1 MSQKLNKNKLNSED
15 RQKIAS
21 SGMDF
26 SEETRSASFL
36 QEDDNVLLSGAL
48 DEGVDIMPMEKAL
61 EEYPDAEKYYGK
73 AFEKAGKHAPSD
85 TKGGYFIRVKK
96 GHDVKLPIQA
106 CLFLKKLGAEQR
118 VHNLII
124 VEEGASAY
132 LITGCSSSKS
142 ATESFHLG
150 VSEFFIKK
158 GGYLSFTMIHSWDEE
173 VVVKPKSV
181 AILEEE
187 ANYVSNYI
195 CLKPVREVV
204 MYPTAILEGE
214 KAKASFN
221 SLILSHPGTVQDIG
235 SRTVLKA
242 PFAQSEIIS
251 RAVSLGGKV
260 IARGHLL
267 SESPETRGHLE
278 CRGLVISKKG
288 MIHAIPELETE
299 LRDVDLSHEAAI
311 GRISNEEIEYLQSR
325 GMTADEA
332 QSVIIRGFMDVR
344 KLGLPEELN
353 EEIKK
358 MEERTLNSGV

>member
-1 MSQKLNKNKLNSED
+1 MSQKRSEKKLSKED

-36 QEDDNVLLSGAL
+36 QEDDNILLSGTL
-48 DEGVDIMPMEKAL
+48 DKGVEIMPMEKAL
-61 EEYPDAEKYYGK
+61 EEVPDAKQYYGE
-73 AFEKAGKHAPSD
+73 AFEKAGKPVPTD

-96 GHDVKLPIQA
+96 DRELKLPIQA
-106 CLFLKKLGAEQR
+106 CLFLKKIKAEQK

-124 VEEGASAY
+124 VEEGAKAY

-142 ATESFHLG
+142 ASESFHLG
-150 VSEFFIKK
+150 VSEFFVKK
-158 GGYLSFTMIHSWDEE
+158 GGYLSFTMIHSWGKE
-173 VVVKPKSV
+173 VIVRPKSV
-181 AILEEE
+181 AILEEG

-242 PFAQSEIIS
+242 PLTQSEIIS

-260 IARGHLL
+260 IARGHLH
-267 SESPETRGHLE
+267 SQSPETRGHLE
-278 CRGLVISKKG
+278 CRGLVISEKG
-288 MIHAIPELETE
+288 TIHAIPEMETE

-353 EEIKK
+353 KEIKK
-358 MEERTLNSGV
+358 MEEKTLNSGV